1 MRRRR
6 QDPISLLAGFI
17 AENRKVAVIV
27 GAGLSAASGVPVF
40 RGDDPN
46 AIWVRRAT
54 SMGTKAAF
62 LRDPLAWYNE
72 FWFPLFKHEYTRYLP
87 NAGHEAIARL
97 TNLSADLMV
106 VRPFS
111 SLCPPLIIFRACLEK
126 CSLPSY
132 LEFITAS
139 PHPSPLSR

>member
-1 MRRRR
+1 M
-6 QDPISLLAGFI
+6 
-17 AENRKVAVIV
+17 AVIV

-62 LRDPLAWYNE
+62 LRDPLAWYND

-97 TNLSADLMV
+97 TKLSADFMV
-106 VRPFS
+106 VRPLS
-111 SLCPPLIIFRACLEK
+111 SLFLSLVIFRACLEK
-126 CSLPSY
+126 YSLPSY
-132 LEFITAS
+132 LDFITVSLHLS
-139 PHPSPLSR
+139 PPLSR